1 MALEGANN
9 EPVVLVKD
17 TEGRLQDSE
26 VERTSIG
33 LPSPLDV
40 LFSLF
45 FLFYLIH
52 IKYNRCWSCSKVKFC
67 ILSHSV
73 FYHPEVRQLIVA
85 FLHVINQRRSVN

>member
-1 MALEGANN
+1 MRLARSVYRSAGAAKMALEGANN

-40 LFSLF
+40 LFLSF
-45 FLFYLIH
+45 FF
-52 IKYNRCWSCSKVKFC
+52 FT
-67 ILSHSV
+67 
-73 FYHPEVRQLIVA
+73 
-85 FLHVINQRRSVN
+85 